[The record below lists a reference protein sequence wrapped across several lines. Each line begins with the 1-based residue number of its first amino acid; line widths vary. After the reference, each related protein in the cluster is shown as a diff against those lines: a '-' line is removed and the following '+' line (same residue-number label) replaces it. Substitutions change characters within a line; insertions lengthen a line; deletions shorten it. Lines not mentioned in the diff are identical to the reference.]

1 MSDNLSQLFVSFKAL
16 CLLKDREGECLT
28 FTTQHPP
35 SKWNHITMFS
45 SAMALLLMKVLCTLS
60 AGVHIHA
67 ASFAKKQ
74 LFDIQR
80 NELSNTLF
88 YAII

>member
-1 MSDNLSQLFVSFKAL
+1 
-16 CLLKDREGECLT
+16 
-28 FTTQHPP
+28 
-35 SKWNHITMFS
+35 MFS